1 VSLKTACETYYSEGE
16 KMQSMKKILV
26 IGLLLAI
33 SIGLAYP
40 LAVSALSIATGNI
53 SKQSPHNYAA
63 ISNDDLEDGYY
74 AFAKHIATQ
83 KRGEGHDDDHDDRY
97 HHSRVLGRTVL
108 SAFINIT
115 DTNIPNTSVGDKAS
129 LVLLKKGGNYSL
141 LLIVKAK
148 SSKHVYLA
156 MVNVTSLTVDSDK
169 ISINGSI
176 SRSNIPGFNADSQI
190 SIEVKIGFAS
200 VTSGSY
206 QLSGN
211 VLSLVF
217 KR

>member
-1 VSLKTACETYYSEGE
+1 
-16 KMQSMKKILV
+16 MQSMKKILA
-26 IGLLLAI
+26 IGVLLAV

-40 LAVSALSIATGNI
+40 LAVSALSIATSNI
-53 SKQSPHNYAA
+53 SKQSPHSYVA
-63 ISNDDLEDGYY
+63 ISDDDLENGYY

-97 HHSRVLGRTVL
+97 YPSHMFGRTVL

-129 LVLLKKGGNYSL
+129 LVLLKKGGNHSL
-141 LLIVKAK
+141 LLTVKAK

-156 MVNVTSLTVDSDK
+156 MVNVTSLTVNSDK
-169 ISINGSI
+169 ISISGSI
-176 SRSNIPGFNADSQI
+176 NRSNIPGFSTGSQI
-190 SIEVKIGFAS
+190 SIEIKIGFAS
-200 VTSGSY
+200 ITSGSY
-206 QLSGN
+206 QLSGD
-211 VLSLVF
+211 VLSLIF